1 MSRTR
6 RAGAKN
12 LMSHAAVPAHDSAFA
27 TEKKKPDDLLAPLRE
42 RARTSEGLTETTL
55 AEFVS
60 RGQRYAIPRF
70 HFAGPDAGQE
80 PIRLGL
86 FAGVHGDEPAGV
98 AALVRFLQNVI
109 AEPDRA
115 LGYEFFV
122 YPLVN
127 PTGYAAGTR
136 SNHAGKDLNREFWR
150 GSREAEVGCLEA
162 ELREKNFDGL
172 ITLHADDTC
181 EGLYGYS
188 HGHEMD
194 ELLLRP
200 ALLAAERVLPRDVR
214 AVIDGFAAREG
225 LIEECF
231 QGVLSPPPEQTP
243 RPFNLIF
250 ETPALAPFDHQVLA
264 NVAALDAIMAHY
276 RGFIAYAQGL

>member
-1 MSRTR
+1 M
-6 RAGAKN
+6 
-12 LMSHAAVPAHDSAFA
+12 PFA
-27 TEKKKPDDLLAPLRE
+27 PPSVLEPGFASDLPSGNSEALLAPLRDLRRGE
-42 RARTSEGLTETTL
+42 PLSETTV
-55 AEFVS
+55 AELVVAGRKFS
-60 RGQRYAIPRF
+60 IPRF
-70 HFAGPDAGQE
+70 HFRGPDAGHE

-86 FAGVHGDEPAGV
+86 WAGVHGDEPAGC
-98 AALVRFLQNVI
+98 AALVRFL
-109 AEPDRA
+109 AELAGQPERA
-115 LGYEFFV
+115 KGYELFV
-122 YPLVN
+122 YPVVN

-136 SNHAGKDLNREFWR
+136 ANHAGKDLNREFWR
-150 GSREAEVGCLEA
+150 GSAECEVRALEV

-181 EGLYGYS
+181 EGLYGYA
-188 HGHEMD
+188 HGQEMD

-200 ALLAAERVLPRDVR
+200 ALLAAERVLPRDSR

-231 QGVLSPPPEQTP
+231 QGVLSPPPEQWP

-250 ETPALAPFDHQVLA
+250 ETPARAPFDHQVLA

-276 RGFIAYAQGL
+276 RGFIAYAPSL